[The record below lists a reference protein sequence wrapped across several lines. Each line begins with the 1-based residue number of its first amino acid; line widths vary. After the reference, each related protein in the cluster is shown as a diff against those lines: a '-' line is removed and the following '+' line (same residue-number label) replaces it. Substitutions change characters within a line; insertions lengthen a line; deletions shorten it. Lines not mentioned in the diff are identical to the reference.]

1 MWLFWGWTIFFIVY
15 CFNRIPDR
23 NFFNWI
29 QSFFRVLSF
38 IAEPQ
43 YDVLNIQF
51 YKTHPSNAVTIIV
64 SIDTNFRFQILVW
77 LICFTFA
84 RRGFQAAALAS
95 CSCSSCYCSNC
106 CSLTTVS
113 WWSRIKIRKMMLLP
127 FRLFFEHKKYYGN
140 RINKW
145 NLNLVIVSI
154 IRILWSL
161 RACQAR
167 ILNRIP
173 HRDKITIRL
182 TWLQTKPQP

>member
-127 FRLFFEHKKYYGN
+127 FRLFFEHKNITGIEL
-140 RINKW
+140 INET
-145 NLNLVIVSI
+145 LT
-154 IRILWSL
+154 WSSSAL
-161 RACQAR
+161 SGFCEVCVLAR
-167 ILNRIP
+167 RESWIEFP
-173 HRDKITIRL
+173 TEIRL
-182 TWLQTKPQP
+182 RSD

>member
-95 CSCSSCYCSNC
+95 CSCSSCYCSNF
-106 CSLTTVS
+106 CSLTSVS
-113 WWSRIKIRKMMLLP
+113 WCHQLLMIP
-127 FRLFFEHKKYYGN
+127 YQNPGKWCSYPLGYFFEHKNITGIEL
-140 RINKW
+140 INET
-145 NLNLVIVSI
+145 LT
-154 IRILWSL
+154 WSSSAL
-161 RACQAR
+161 SGFCEVCVLAR
-167 ILNRIP
+167 RESWIEFP
-173 HRDKITIRL
+173 TEIRL
-182 TWLQTKPQP
+182 RSD